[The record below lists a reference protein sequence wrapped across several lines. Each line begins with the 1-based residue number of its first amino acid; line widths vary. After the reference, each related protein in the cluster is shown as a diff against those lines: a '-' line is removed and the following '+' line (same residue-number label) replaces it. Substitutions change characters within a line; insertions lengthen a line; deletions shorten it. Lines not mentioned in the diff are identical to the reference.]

1 MMTGYTGTSKQ
12 GTRYHYY
19 ICNGR
24 KAKRCNKKLISKST
38 IEESVINICLGLLTE
53 EKIEIIS
60 DRVLIAS
67 NRPDEIASIKRLKSA
82 IADADH
88 AIENL
93 WRALEYGQSVEMITE
108 RIRIRKQEKEE
119 LEKQLAKEELKFQG
133 FDYSQIRVYLYHIKN
148 LPGDDMEKKRALIN
162 IFINRIYLYDDHYTL
177 ILNGGNCGVELE
189 NIPLEVLDSSA
200 FNSISEQIR
209 CSPLV
214 ADAPPKRMTTLHGW
228 SFPFD

>member
-1 MMTGYTGTSKQ
+1 M
-12 GTRYHYY
+12 
-19 ICNGR
+19 
-24 KAKRCNKKLISKST
+24 
-38 IEESVINICLGLLTE
+38 
-53 EKIEIIS
+53 
-60 DRVLIAS
+60 IAS

-133 FDYSQIRVYLYHIKN
+133 FDYSQIRAYLYHIKN

-177 ILNGGNCGVELE
+177 ILNGGNRRVELE

-200 FNSISEQIR
+200 FNTISEQIR

-214 ADAPPKRMTTLHGW
+214 ADAPPIIKATHKGGFYYW
-228 SFPFD
+228 

>member
-1 MMTGYTGTSKQ
+1 M
-12 GTRYHYY
+12 
-19 ICNGR
+19 
-24 KAKRCNKKLISKST
+24 ISKST

-119 LEKQLAKEELKFQG
+119 LERQLAKEELKFQG
-133 FDYSQIRVYLYHIKN
+133 FDYSQIRAYLYHIKN

-162 IFINRIYLYDDHYTL
+162 IFINRIYLYDDGRLVIYCNHKDGAETITL
-177 ILNGGNCGVELE
+177 EDIETALAEAGFGS
-189 NIPLEVLDSSA
+189 D
-200 FNSISEQIR
+200 
-209 CSPLV
+209 LV
-214 ADAPPKRMTTLHGW
+214 SFAVPIIKGRLLPPFYYW
-228 SFPFD
+228 E